1 MSKAHKPAQA
11 VVRHTRR
18 LAVAPFEGFDRNA
31 VIFVPQGLIDDQ
43 LSGLTEGELKIMLC
57 VIRAT
62 NTGQRES
69 VPLSIRVLCSGG
81 VADVLPGRGSGLSP
95 RTVQT
100 ACTALEHSGFLKIT
114 RRIAPDGSGLPSLF
128 SLPLFALGMSAPMEA
143 VSSRFPGYNASKR
156 MRLPLLVIDR
166 LLAELSGAELRVLLY
181 VLRHTFSL
189 TVSDEV
195 MPMARLVEN
204 TGLSL
209 RHTRLA
215 VTGLTARGILLVQH
229 RQNSERGKLP
239 SRFGVPVLGE
249 TPPFSAPAPAP
260 VVAPRQPQVEEPVEP
275 GRTVWLVPDKP
286 VETVPATLVRTDA
299 EPEVPAEPRA
309 GILQVFPIAAQPVAN
324 QPTAE
329 AANAA
334 EPEAT
339 VPTGRKVV
347 TAEMIRDLH
356 PAWAA
361 AKRVLAGRLPYQT
374 FMDRIAS
381 THGVGSGGPELLVAV
396 ENEHHRWWVETKLR
410 DQIRRAL
417 EEAGYGN
424 LEVRYLNYDGAIP
437 IGPGAE

>member
-1 MSKAHKPAQA
+1 
-11 VVRHTRR
+11 
-18 LAVAPFEGFDRNA
+18 
-31 VIFVPQGLIDDQ
+31 
-43 LSGLTEGELKIMLC
+43 
-57 VIRAT
+57 
-62 NTGQRES
+62 
-69 VPLSIRVLCSGG
+69 
-81 VADVLPGRGSGLSP
+81 
-95 RTVQT
+95 
-100 ACTALEHSGFLKIT
+100 
-114 RRIAPDGSGLPSLF
+114 
-128 SLPLFALGMSAPMEA
+128 
-143 VSSRFPGYNASKR
+143 

-189 TVSDEV
+189 STPDEV

-215 VTGLTARGILLVQH
+215 VKGLTARGILLVQH

-249 TPPFSAPAPAP
+249 APPFGLPAAAP
-260 VVAPRQPQVEEPVEP
+260 VVPTRPTHVQEPPDP
-275 GRTVWLVPDKP
+275 GRPVWLVPDKP
-286 VETVPATLVRTDA
+286 AEVAHAAFVPQDA
-299 EPEVPAEPRA
+299 PELFPTAPPA
-309 GILQVFPIAAQPVAN
+309 GILQVFPVAN
-324 QPTAE
+324 QPAPVAPSTAP
-329 AANAA
+329 ADAGAPN
-334 EPEAT
+334 
-339 VPTGRKVV
+339 GRRAV

-361 AKRVLAGRLPYQT
+361 AKRVLSTRLPFQT
-374 FMDRIAS
+374 FIDRIAS

-417 EEAGYGN
+417 EDSGYGN

-437 IGPGAE
+437 IGPEGE